1 MLTPYKDSAE
11 PKVDQ
16 IRRMFN
22 RIAPKYDQ
30 LNKIISL
37 GLDRSWRRTALH
49 MLAPYAPKK
58 VLDVATGTGDLA
70 LEMMRTI
77 PSVEQ
82 IVGIDISEEMMRVGA
97 EKVRL
102 AGLDQRIHFER
113 QDSTATTFADG
124 SFDAA
129 TIAFGI
135 RNFSDIPAAARELH
149 RILRPSGVLVIA
161 ELTEPT
167 NKLLRMAYKLYA
179 GHILPRIGSIIAK
192 DKEAYTYLPESIAVM
207 PQREKMVAI
216 LQEAGFTDAFY
227 HSIFP
232 GTCTIYVGINAEPM
246 PELPK
251 ESPEA

>member
-102 AGLDQRIHFER
+102 AGLDQRIRFER

-167 NKLLRMAYKLYA
+167 NKLPAFQFFQKQCFDFF
-179 GHILPRIGSIIAK
+179 G
-192 DKEAYTYLPESIAVM
+192 AV
-207 PQREKMVAI
+207 
-216 LQEAGFTDAFY
+216 L
-227 HSIFP
+227 
-232 GTCTIYVGINAEPM
+232 
-246 PELPK
+246 
-251 ESPEA
+251 